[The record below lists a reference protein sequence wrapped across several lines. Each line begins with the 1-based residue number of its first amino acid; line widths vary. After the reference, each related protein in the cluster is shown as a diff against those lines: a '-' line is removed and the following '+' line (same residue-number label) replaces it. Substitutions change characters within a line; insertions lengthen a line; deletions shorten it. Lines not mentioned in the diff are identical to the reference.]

1 MPPFQGLRG
10 SRSYN
15 PDAVPKNW
23 REGILR
29 LYPNGGINGAVLT
42 AFSAIL
48 DSEITSD
55 PEYSWWER
63 PLPIREAYTAGGTN
77 AVTTLAV
84 SAGPA
89 AAGDPGKIFRKGYIL
104 QVVGTGGTGEK
115 MLVTA
120 DQTIG
125 TSVAVQRGFGETA
138 AAVIPADARVRVV
151 GNANEEGGPIA
162 TPVSVDPTKQF
173 NYTQIFRTPLHI
185 TRTAKKTR
193 LRTEDAIVQAQIEAL
208 EYQAQ
213 DMEYAFLFGERL
225 ETTGALGQPMR
236 TTRGLIPWI
245 QTLAPG
251 NVTTVG
257 GAGAMSEDQLLTALE
272 PMYRYGSG
280 EKLWLVGSQA
290 LMALTALAKGGSVIN
305 LEAGDSVYGI
315 RLQQVVTALG
325 DGYIRMHP
333 LFNLY
338 DDWRSM
344 LLVIDLPNVKY
355 RYIDDLMY
363 LEHRQNPGDDALKNE
378 FLAECGFELHHASTH
393 GVIKNLKAATVTMA
407 AASANGGPEA
417 RALPP
422 QPGERALPPGEP
434 HAPVVVEPEHERER
448 QHERER
454 HQRGR

>member
-10 SRSYN
+10 SRSYSA
-15 PDAVPKNW
+15 DATPKNW
-23 REGILR
+23 REGVLR
-29 LYPNGGINGAVLT
+29 LYPNGGISGAVLT

-55 PEYSWWER
+55 PEFSWWEK
-63 PLPIREAYTAGGTN
+63 PLSAREAFTAGGT
-77 AVTTLAV
+77 AVATTLAV
-84 SAGPA
+84 SSQSGGV
-89 AAGDPGKIFRKGYIL
+89 GDPGKLFRKGHIL
-104 QVVGTGGTGEK
+104 QVSGVGGTGEK
-115 MLVTA
+115 LLVTA

-125 TSVAVQRGFGETA
+125 TSVAVQRQFGETIA
-138 AAVIPADARVRVV
+138 AIIPANATLRVV
-151 GNANEEGGPIA
+151 GNANEEGGPIP

-173 NYTQIFRTPLHI
+173 NYTQIFRSPLHL

-193 LRTEDAIVQAQIEAL
+193 LRTEDAIIAAQIEAL
-208 EYQAQ
+208 EQQAM
-213 DMEYAFLFGERL
+213 DMEFSFLFGERM
-225 ETTGALGQPMR
+225 ETTGPLGQPLR

-245 QTLAPG
+245 QQLAPG
-251 NVTTVG
+251 NVTTVA
-257 GAGAMSEDQLLTALE
+257 GAGSMSEAELLTALE

-290 LMALTALAKGGSVIN
+290 LMALTAMAKSGATLN

-344 LLVIDLPNVKY
+344 LLVIDLPNVRY

-363 LEHRQNPGDDALKNE
+363 LEYRQNPGDDAIKNE
-378 FLAECGFELHHASTH
+378 FLAECGFELHHALTH
-393 GVIKNLKAATVTMA
+393 GLVKNLKAATPA
-407 AASANGGPEA
+407 ALMTNGAAFDAEGRE
-417 RALPP
+417 LPGG
-422 QPGERALPPGEP
+422 QRALPPGEAQPVP
-434 HAPVVVEPEHERER
+434 HAERER
-448 QHERER
+448 PA
-454 HQRGR
+454 QRAR